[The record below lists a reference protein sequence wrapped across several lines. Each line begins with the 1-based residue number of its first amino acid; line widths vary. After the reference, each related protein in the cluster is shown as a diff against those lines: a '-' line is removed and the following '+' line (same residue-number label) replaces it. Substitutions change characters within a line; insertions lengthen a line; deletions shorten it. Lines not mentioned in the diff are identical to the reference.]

1 MINGE
6 CVHEEE
12 PDAESDDDTDT
23 LPLVEPH
30 ADADTLGD
38 AVADDVALPDAVAV
52 ADTEDDGLLLTDDE
66 PDIDPDGDGDDDA
79 V

>member
-1 MINGE
+1 
-6 CVHEEE
+6 V
-12 PDAESDDDTDT
+12 
-23 LPLVEPH
+23 VEPH